1 MITLPDYANDNKS
14 FEIKLNSKHR
24 TEKLKP
30 RDTKT
35 RKIKTQKQEN
45 LVLPKEYVE
54 NGNLYKRALKK

>member
-24 TEKLKP
+24 TEKLKA